1 MLKFVMAALVA
12 LEIVLLS
19 SWVIPPAN
27 ATSPNSE
34 VYIWDYASVG
44 NSQMVCK
51 KVVFHVENRPLPP
64 GVEVQPARIDSRIVN
79 DVDCSHLTKPILK

>member
-1 MLKFVMAALVA
+1 
-12 LEIVLLS
+12 
-19 SWVIPPAN
+19 
-27 ATSPNSE
+27 
-34 VYIWDYASVG
+34 
-44 NSQMVCK
+44 MVCK